1 MEESYGELRSDG
13 GVWWLVGG
21 LEVSREN
28 GEVGVW
34 MDPLRDGRGETGG
47 RTDRLLSCRIL

>member
-1 MEESYGELRSDG
+1 MMNLGLM
-13 GVWWLVGG
+13 GG
-21 LEVSREN
+21 LEVSGEN

-34 MDPLRDGRGETGG
+34 VDPLRDERGETGR